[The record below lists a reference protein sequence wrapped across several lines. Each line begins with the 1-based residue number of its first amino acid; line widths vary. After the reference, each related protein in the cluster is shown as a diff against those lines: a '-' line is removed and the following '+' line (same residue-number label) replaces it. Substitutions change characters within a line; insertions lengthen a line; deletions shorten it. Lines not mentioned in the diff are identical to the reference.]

1 MHYQDLLF
9 DLDETLFDF
18 KACEQRALNV
28 IFERY
33 KIAFTAELMEC
44 YSRINHHLW
53 REYEFG
59 NVTRE
64 EVLNQRFRLTFQEL
78 GIEDI
83 ADSFEEEYQNELANG
98 AMMKEGALEVVKR
111 LSENHRLYVVSNGVA
126 STQYARLHA
135 SGLYPFFKAYFISEE
150 VGYQKPQIEFMEYV
164 KTHIPNFDETS
175 VLLIGDSEASDI
187 QGAVNLGI
195 HSCIIGSK
203 SALATYQINSLE
215 EIFEIVD

>member
-18 KACEQRALNV
+18 KACEQRALHV

-33 KIAFTAELMEC
+33 NIEFTKELMEC
-44 YSRINHHLW
+44 YSRINHHMW
-53 REYEFG
+53 HEYEFG

-64 EVLNQRFRLTFQEL
+64 EVLDKRFRLTFQEL
-78 GIEDI
+78 GIKGI
-83 ADSFEEEYQNELANG
+83 ADSFEEEYQDELANG
-98 AMMKEGALEVVKR
+98 AMMKESALEAVKH

-126 STQYARLHA
+126 TTQYARLHA
-135 SGLYPFFKAYFISEE
+135 SGLYPFFEAYFISEE

-164 KTHIPNFDETS
+164 KAHIPGFDQS
-175 VLLIGDSEASDI
+175 AALLIGDSEASDI

-195 HSCIIGSK
+195 HSCIIGGK
-203 SALATYQINSLE
+203 SALATY
-215 EIFEIVD
+215 EISRLDELFDIVD

>member
-18 KACEQRALNV
+18 KACEQRALKV
-28 IFERY
+28 VFERY
-33 KIAFTAELMEC
+33 KIGFTAKLMEC

-53 REYEFG
+53 HEYELG

-78 GIEDI
+78 GIEGI

-98 AMMKEGALEVVKR
+98 AMMKDGAFEVVKR
-111 LSENHRLYVVSNGVA
+111 LSERHRLYVVSNGVA

-135 SGLYPFFKAYFISEE
+135 SGLYPFFDDYFISEE
-150 VGYQKPQIEFMEYV
+150 VGYQKPQIEFMKYV
-164 KTHIPNFDETS
+164 KAHIPDFNDAT

-195 HSCIIGSK
+195 QSCIIGSK
-203 SALATYQINSLE
+203 SALATYEISGLE